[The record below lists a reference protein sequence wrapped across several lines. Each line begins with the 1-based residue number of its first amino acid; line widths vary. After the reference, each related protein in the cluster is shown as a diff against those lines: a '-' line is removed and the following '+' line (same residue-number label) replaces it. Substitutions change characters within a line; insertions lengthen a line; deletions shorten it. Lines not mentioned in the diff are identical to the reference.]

1 MKINNKEE
9 VEETWKRKEFP
20 LNHFK
25 SREQENVLKNCRGMN
40 IIIIFFPPSLFTLL
54 YCRYF
59 DYKYISDTPDLHRF
73 MSEAKNI
80 LKNNILEYFEEHG
93 QLKFCW
99 PFHTR
104 WRRKDGTKFVH
115 VFRSRVSCI
124 YLFIHLFI
132 FHLFIYQGQE
142 PFYTLKISWSCGK
155 VITLIYKNS
164 LMNSWIMGIS
174 IHFKIFTYLLSL
186 RSENILEAIESMNCE
201 IYKYKPIRGGSFIP
215 TPPKYAR
222 KKAIINIHN
231 TKDNFCLLYS
241 CIAKIRS
248 VKIVS
253 IISHDYE
260 HHQ

>member
-1 MKINNKEE
+1 MTINTSLIHLICLDLCLKQKKIL
-9 VEETWKRKEFP
+9 R
-20 LNHFK
+20 
-25 SREQENVLKNCRGMN
+25 N
-40 IIIIFFPPSLFTLL
+40 I
-54 YCRYF
+54 
-59 DYKYISDTPDLHRF
+59 
-73 MSEAKNI
+73 
-80 LKNNILEYFEEHG
+80 ILEYFEEHG

-104 WRRKDGTKFVH
+104 WRRKDGTTFSH
-115 VFRSRVSCI
+115 VFRSRTRT
-124 YLFIHLFI
+124 
-132 FHLFIYQGQE
+132 
-142 PFYTLKISWSCGK
+142 FYTLEISLSCGK

-253 IISHDYE
+253 IITHDYE

>member
-1 MKINNKEE
+1 MEKKRWDNFFACLQIE
-9 VEETWKRKEFP
+9 VT
-20 LNHFK
+20 
-25 SREQENVLKNCRGMN
+25 QYA
-40 IIIIFFPPSLFTLL
+40 LL
-54 YCRYF
+54 
-59 DYKYISDTPDLHRF
+59 
-73 MSEAKNI
+73 
-80 LKNNILEYFEEHG
+80 
-93 QLKFCW
+93 
-99 PFHTR
+99 
-104 WRRKDGTKFVH
+104 
-115 VFRSRVSCI
+115 CI

-132 FHLFIYQGQE
+132 YQGLE
-142 PFYTLKISWSCGK
+142 PFYTLEISWSCGK

>member
-1 MKINNKEE
+1 MIFQICSDLCLKQN
-9 VEETWKRKEFP
+9 
-20 LNHFK
+20 LCFK
-25 SREQENVLKNCRGMN
+25 SIYWN
-40 IIIIFFPPSLFTLL
+40 IIKSMDLL
-54 YCRYF
+54 NSVGHSAQ
-59 DYKYISDTPDLHRF
+59 DG
-73 MSEAKNI
+73 
-80 LKNNILEYFEEHG
+80 EEKMG
-93 QLKFCW
+93 QLF
-99 PFHTR
+99 PMYS
-104 WRRKDGTKFVH
+104 D
-115 VFRSRVSCI
+115 
-124 YLFIHLFI
+124 
-132 FHLFIYQGQE
+132 QGLE
-142 PFYTLKISWSCGK
+142 PFYTLEISWSCGK

-253 IISHDYE
+253 IITHDYE